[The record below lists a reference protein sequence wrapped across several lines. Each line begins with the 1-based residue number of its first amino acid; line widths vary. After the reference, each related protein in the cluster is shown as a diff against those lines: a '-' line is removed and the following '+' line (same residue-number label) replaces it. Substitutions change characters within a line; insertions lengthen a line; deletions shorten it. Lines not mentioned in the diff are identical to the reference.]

1 VDESLHEVYSEM
13 YDLETLDGL
22 GFRETMWVAV
32 ETKSSEEVFEEYDPK
47 QITVK
52 INMWRPDI
60 TMVSEKALKPIKI
73 QVSY

>member
-1 VDESLHEVYSEM
+1 M
-13 YDLETLDGL
+13 YDFETLDGL

-32 ETKSSEEVFEEYDPK
+32 ETKSVDEEFEEYDPR

-52 INMWRPDI
+52 VNVWKPDI

-73 QVSY
+73 QVS